1 VAPLVI
7 KLGGSAKID
16 LGNFLDDLA
25 TLNQP
30 YVLVHGAHD
39 ELDLLSRNLGHE
51 PRLVT
56 SATGQVSRYT
66 DAATMDLFLMAYC
79 GKVNKRIVS
88 ALLRRGVRAVGL
100 SGMDGGIIQA
110 RRKPRIRVVENG
122 KTKLLDGDFAGS
134 VERVDTSLVDLL
146 LGTGYVPVL
155 TPPAAGREGEPLNVD
170 GDKLAMELAV
180 ALGAPKLLIFSDT
193 AGLLARLDDPD
204 STIARIDP
212 DDLEAGLNAAQGK
225 MKKKIIAAAD
235 AVSRGVGEVIL
246 ASANV
251 PRPVRAALGRA
262 GTRVG
267 RGVYAAGN

>member
-1 VAPLVI
+1 MAPLVI
-7 KLGGSAKID
+7 KLGGSAAID
-16 LGNFLDDLA
+16 LDNFLGDLA
-25 TLNQP
+25 TLEQP
-30 YVLVHGAHD
+30 YVLVHGAHAV
-39 ELDLLSRNLGHE
+39 LDDLSRKLGHE

-66 DAATMDLFLMAYC
+66 DAETMDLFLMAYC
-79 GKVNKRIVS
+79 GEVNKRIVS
-88 ALLRRGVRAVGL
+88 ALLGRGVRAVGL

-110 RRKPRIRVVENG
+110 RRKPRIRIVENG
-122 KTKLLDGDFAGS
+122 KTKLLDGDFAGTI
-134 VERVDTSLVDLL
+134 ERVHTSLVDTL
-146 LGTGYVPVL
+146 LGAGYVPVI
-155 TPPAAGREGEPLNVD
+155 TPPAAGREGEALNVD

-180 ALGAPKLLIFSDT
+180 ALKAPKLLIFSDT

-204 STIARIDP
+204 STIARVEP

-235 AVSRGVGEVIL
+235 AVTRGVGEVIL

-251 PRPVRAALGRA
+251 PHPVRAALGGA

-267 RGVYAAGN
+267 KGTHAVS